1 MLFRRIKGDPQ
12 ARFWVAKCS
21 RCGRPFIKVEN
32 RSTLCSY
39 KCLQLNTQD
48 NKAKYQRKRRKL
60 INDGH
65 LISNESNQVGTST
78 VLLSKNIKPTFEEE
92 HHHILRE
99 KRRVGLISQ

>member
-1 MLFRRIKGDPQ
+1 M
-12 ARFWVAKCS
+12 
-21 RCGRPFIKVEN
+21 
-32 RSTLCSY
+32 
-39 KCLQLNTQD
+39 
-48 NKAKYQRKRRKL
+48 